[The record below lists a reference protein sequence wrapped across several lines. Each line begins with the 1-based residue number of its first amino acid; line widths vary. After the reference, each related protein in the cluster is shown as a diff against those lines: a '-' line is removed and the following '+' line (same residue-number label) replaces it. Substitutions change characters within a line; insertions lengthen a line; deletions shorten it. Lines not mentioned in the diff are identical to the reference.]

1 MYFFWYNR
9 PHINGGFIVKAVK
22 DINKMILIKG
32 IEIMLTIGFMFLA
45 TNLYNNGKT
54 QEVLHSIMAFQNVR
68 HTTLNVQNQIDY
80 MMFPMTNEKA
90 MEKLVPC
97 TLLVHNDTY
106 QKENYTL
113 VLKVNKTSMTDLSS
127 LNISVDNSIY
137 SLNDLENETI
147 NGETIFILDRNTIA
161 GESKEYDVR
170 VWLNTSASNIQTNNL
185 TLHFELLNETTNL

>member
-1 MYFFWYNR
+1 
-9 PHINGGFIVKAVK
+9 
-22 DINKMILIKG
+22 MILIKG